1 MRPTG
6 GGHGLHGGGMNGNST
21 VSIQRILSGA
31 LIAAALCV
39 GVAGCGA
46 SSEMII
52 NGGPSQRAEGI
63 RQYEEGNY
71 ADAAGSFRQA
81 IRSDPRDYKSQFY
94 LAQSYEN
101 LKQYQQAIQ
110 AYKASLDAQP
120 RTLAGKEDKPQRLAT
135 IKALAGVIAKSD
147 SNNAE
152 TNLVEQAAKNGKQS
166 QDWLLLANIHRNR
179 GDADSALDAYN
190 RAALADPKDFDVVKE
205 YALYLEQVGQQQRA
219 AQQLKKAYTLNQ
231 NDEQVNNALRRMNIV
246 PGPGLKDERALT
258 KPPLPEGP
266 LPEVEWSRFRIGG
279 SKEPAAAPAEAAA
292 AQPSA
297 APVAPAQV
305 APPAPVQPIAAEPP
319 AMPPA
324 APQTSAPRD

>member
-1 MRPTG
+1 MYD
-6 GGHGLHGGGMNGNST
+6 NSPRCIRK
-21 VSIQRILSGA
+21 VFI
-31 LIAAALCV
+31 
-39 GVAGCGA
+39 GA
-46 SSEMII
+46 SLSAAICFGVMGAGGCSQEVI
-52 NGGPSQRAEGI
+52 NHSPAQRAEGI
-63 RQYEEGNY
+63 RQYQDGNY

-120 RTLAGKEDKPQRLAT
+120 RTLAGKEDKEQQIAT
-135 IKALAGVIAKSD
+135 IKALASCIAKSD
-147 SNNAE
+147 TNNAE
-152 TNLVEQAAKNGKQS
+152 TNLVEQTAKNNKQA

-190 RAALADPKDFDVVKE
+190 RAALSDPKDFVVVKE

-219 AQQLKKAYTLNQ
+219 AQQLKKAYSLNQ
-231 NDEQVNNALRRMNIV
+231 NDEQVNNALRRLNVI
-246 PGPGLKDERALT
+246 PGPGLKDERALV
-258 KPPLPEGP
+258 KPPIPEGP
-266 LPEVEWSRFRIGG
+266 LPEVEWSKFRIGG
-279 SKEPAAAPAEAAA
+279 SKPTAEATSAQPAAAPAQV
-292 AQPSA
+292 AQP
-297 APVAPAQV
+297 APPAPAQV
-305 APPAPVQPIAAEPP
+305 AQPAVPAEPP

>member
-1 MRPTG
+1 MYD
-6 GGHGLHGGGMNGNST
+6 HDNGNSSR
-21 VSIQRILSGA
+21 SITRTFIRATLGA
-31 LIAAALCV
+31 AICF
-39 GVAGCGA
+39 GVISAGGC
-46 SSEMII
+46 SQEVI
-52 NGGPSQRAEGI
+52 NHSPGQRAEGL
-63 RQYEEGNY
+63 RQYQEGNY

-120 RTLAGKEDKPQRLAT
+120 RTLAGQEDKPQRIAT
-135 IKALAGVIAKSD
+135 IKALASCIAKSD
-147 SNNAE
+147 TNNAE
-152 TNLVEQAAKNGKQS
+152 TNLVESQAKNGKNA
-166 QDWLLLANIHRNR
+166 QDWLLLANICRNR

-190 RAALADPKDFDVVKE
+190 RAALTDPKDFDVVKE

-219 AQQLKKAYTLNQ
+219 AQQLKKAYSLNQ
-231 NDEQVNNALRRMNIV
+231 NDEQINNALRRLNIV
-246 PGPGLKDERALT
+246 PGPGLKDERALV

-266 LPEVEWSRFRIGG
+266 LPEVEWSKFRIGG
-279 SKEPAAAPAEAAA
+279 SKPAAEATT

-297 APVAPAQV
+297 QSIPPAAPAV
-305 APPAPVQPIAAEPP
+305 TATPAAPAPAAQPP

>member
-1 MRPTG
+1 MIDNSSRSIRQLFIGVSLSAAMCFGVIG
-6 GGHGLHGGGMNGNST
+6 GAGGCS
-21 VSIQRILSGA
+21 S
-31 LIAAALCV
+31 
-39 GVAGCGA
+39 
-46 SSEMII
+46 SSEMI
-52 NGGPSQRAEGI
+52 NHSPSQRAEGI

-120 RTLAGKEDKPQRLAT
+120 RTLAGKEDKEQQIAT
-135 IKALAGVIAKSD
+135 IKALASCIAKSD
-147 SNNAE
+147 TNNAE
-152 TNLVEQAAKNGKQS
+152 TNLIEQAAKNGKQA
-166 QDWLLLANIHRNR
+166 QDWLLLANIHRDR

-190 RAALADPKDFDVVKE
+190 RAALSDPKDFIVVKE

-219 AQQLKKAYTLNQ
+219 AQQLKKAYSLNQ
-231 NDEQVNNALRRMNIV
+231 NDDQVNNALRRLNVI
-246 PGPGLKDERALT
+246 PGPGLKDERALV
-258 KPPLPEGP
+258 KPPLPQGP
-266 LPEVEWSRFRIGG
+266 LPEVEWSKFRIGG
-279 SKEPAAAPAEAAA
+279 SKPTAEATAAQPAASAAPAAPG
-292 AQPSA
+292 QP
-297 APVAPAQV
+297 
-305 APPAPVQPIAAEPP
+305 AAEAP

>member
-1 MRPTG
+1 MNTSIKQVSRFVLAGVLMLG
-6 GGHGLHGGGMNGNST
+6 G
-21 VSIQRILSGA
+21 I
-31 LIAAALCV
+31 
-39 GVAGCGA
+39 AGCQQEII
-46 SSEMII
+46 SSA
-52 NGGPSQRAEGI
+52 PSSRARGVKE
-63 RQYEEGNY
+63 YNDGNY
-71 ADAAGSFRQA
+71 ADAAGSFRDA

-94 LAQSYEN
+94 LAQSYEQ

-135 IKALAGVIAKSD
+135 IKALAGVISKSD
-147 SNNAE
+147 TNNAE
-152 TNLVEQAAKNGKQS
+152 TNLVEQAAKNGKQT

-231 NDEQVNNALRRMNIV
+231 KDEQVNNALRRMNIV
-246 PGPGLKDERALT
+246 PGPGLKDERALV
-258 KPPLPEGP
+258 KPPMPEGP
-266 LPEVEWSRFRIGG
+266 LPEVEWSKFRLGG
-279 SKEPAAAPAEAAA
+279 NKSGTAAAEAS

-297 APVAPAQV
+297 QVTPPAAA
-305 APPAPVQPIAAEPP
+305 APPQPTVEAVPP

>member
-1 MRPTG
+1 
-6 GGHGLHGGGMNGNST
+6 MNGKST
-21 VSIQRILSGA
+21 VSIQRSFRGA
-31 LIAAALCV
+31 TLALALFV
-39 GVAGCGA
+39 GVAGCGGQQ
-46 SSEMII
+46 II
-52 NGGPSQRAEGI
+52 NHAPSQRAEGI
-63 RQYEEGNY
+63 RAYEEGNY

-81 IRSDPRDYKSQFY
+81 IRSDPRDYKSQFL

-147 SNNAE
+147 TNNAE
-152 TNLVEQAAKNGKQS
+152 TNLVEQAAKNGKQP
-166 QDWLLLANIHRNR
+166 QEWLLLANIHRNR

-190 RAALADPKDFDVVKE
+190 RAALADPKDFDIVKE

-219 AQQLKKAYTLNQ
+219 AQQLKKAFALNQ

-246 PGPGLKDERALT
+246 PGPGLKDERALV

-266 LPEVEWSRFRIGG
+266 LPEVEWSKFRLGG
-279 SKEPAAAPAEAAA
+279 GGQPNTSEAS

-297 APVAPAQV
+297 GVTPAAPPPPAPTE
-305 APPAPVQPIAAEPP
+305 APPAVPP
-319 AMPPA
+319 PMPPA